1 MVGELALVSGRPQ
14 PDATHMA
21 VLKPPRRAH
30 TDRRQETLFVF
41 LDLTV
46 RTSAGLAQAMLEQ
59 FSRTYW
65 HSQGTVTRTL
75 RKAIDAANAHMQE
88 ENRLLPVSQR
98 QRGGLICAVLRGND
112 VYLAQMG
119 PAKAWLRIA
128 DEITPFPQDPQQS
141 SPLGMSRG
149 LDIRYC
155 YQHLRAG
162 DMVLLTG
169 ERWSEELPREAFTA
183 ALSAGHGTAAEALHT
198 LERQSDTN
206 SASALIVEFVPSDV
220 AADGV
225 DGLESQP
232 VSAVE
237 RPPAA
242 APRPDPY
249 PPEAE
254 TVPAASSPTP
264 LYSDPWSTTG
274 VEDWEAPPGEGEP
287 DGEGLSLKQRLA
299 GILPPRA
306 QLDRTRHSLVQA
318 GGALGEGARTLL
330 TRVLPEPEPLP
341 RPERRQSSQPTEN
354 VAVMAGIAVAIP
366 LLVAFIVATF
376 YLQRSALAR
385 QESLLAQAQEAA
397 QVARTANQEE
407 ARTRW
412 EEALAAAQDALLVNP
427 DDETLVALS
436 AEARAKLDA
445 LDTAV
450 RPELIHLWDYG
461 AGPGRHLA
469 ATRLQVYVLDTGQ
482 NQVTQ
487 HALDEMQQGGGTNQA
502 NLVAYRGER
511 VGDEVIGELQDIAW
525 LEAADSWSSDALLIL
540 TRDNRLLQYS
550 LTWGLTWV
558 PFDTGLAHVNAHIM
572 RPYQGRLYILDPQQ
586 SQVWRFPAN
595 GESFGPPE
603 GYFPAGAP
611 DLSTAIDM
619 AIDGAVYILLE
630 NGTIYKFFG
639 GEARPYE
646 LVGLPQPLVRP
657 IALAVEG
664 DSVEGA
670 LYVADAGTQS
680 IIALTKEGQFIHQ
693 IKAGG
698 DALAGL
704 TTLTIEQRNRTLYL
718 LAAGRLYA
726 LPLPA
731 LPEAAETSP

>member
-119 PAKAWLRIA
+119 PAKAWLRIGN
-128 DEITPFPQDPQQS
+128 EITPFPQEPQKS

-149 LDIRYC
+149 LDIRYR
-155 YQHLRAG
+155 YEHLRAG

-169 ERWSEELPREAFTA
+169 ERWSEELPRQAFTA
-183 ALSAGHGTAAEALHT
+183 ALSAGNGTAAEALHT
-198 LERQSDTN
+198 LERQINTN
-206 SASALIVEFVPSDV
+206 SASALIIEFVPSDV
-220 AADGV
+220 AVDVGDGV
-225 DGLESQP
+225 EPEP

-237 RPPAA
+237 RPSSAA
-242 APRPDPY
+242 TRLDPY
-249 PPEAE
+249 PPETE
-254 TVPAASSPTP
+254 TIRAASSPTP

-274 VEDWEAPPGEGEP
+274 VEDWEGAPDRE
-287 DGEGLSLKQRLA
+287 DLSLKQRLA
-299 GILPPRA
+299 DILPQRA
-306 QLDRTRHSLVQA
+306 LLDRTRHRLSQA
-318 GGALGEGARTLL
+318 GGTLGEGARTLL

-341 RPERRQSSQPTEN
+341 RPERRQSNQTTEN
-354 VAVMAGIAVAIP
+354 VAVMAGIAIAIP

-397 QVARTANQEE
+397 KVARAANPEE

-412 EEALAAAQDALLVNP
+412 EEALEAAQDALSVSP
-427 DDETLVALS
+427 EDETVLALS

-461 AGPGRHLA
+461 AGTGRQLA
-469 ATRLQVYVLDTGQ
+469 ATRLQVYVLDASQ

-487 HALDEMQQGGGTNQA
+487 HALDEIQQGEGTNQA

-525 LEAADSWSSDALLIL
+525 LEAADAWASDALLIL
-540 TRDNRLLQYS
+540 TSDNRLLQYS

-572 RPYQGRLYILDPQQ
+572 SPYQGKLYILDPQQ
-586 SQVWRFPAN
+586 SQVWRFPAS

-630 NGTIYKFFG
+630 DGTIYKFFG
-639 GEARPYE
+639 GEAQPYE
-646 LVGLPQPLVRP
+646 LTGLPQPLVRP
-657 IALAVEG
+657 IALTVEG
-664 DSVEGA
+664 DSVGGA

-680 IIALTKEGQFIHQ
+680 IVALSKEGQFIHQ

-704 TTLTIEQRNRTLYL
+704 STLTIEQRNRTLYL

-726 LPLPA
+726 LPLPS
-731 LPEAAETSP
+731 LPESAETSP